1 MIGIIK
7 AKAPQMFEVVVTRKV
22 HGKYLW
28 DHFQCRDSF
37 VMKFLQVEMKWSLRC
52 ATRPGKKTPNDL
64 LQILT
69 DTFLRFSWSISKFNI
84 HAVFVVNSDQT
95 MVYFAANA
103 KETYD
108 AIGSKQVEVVGLDE
122 RRGFT
127 LMVGISM
134 SGEVLPFQAIYCG
147 RSSASLP
154 SPNAPGFKKA
164 TQELKFQFEYS
175 KTDNHWSTIR
185 TMKSYVTDIL
195 VPYFES
201 HRNKLKL
208 PNQICIWQID
218 CWSVHRSLEFRSW
231 MSMTYPWVHIHFVPA
246 NCTGLFQPC
255 DVGIQRILKL
265 AIRRSVLKDIVDD
278 TMDQLDSGIT
288 PDRITFDKRMGVV
301 RNRSVTWLVNGY
313 GAINNP
319 EIVQKVTILLLC
331 NWNVVTHFVS

>member
-7 AKAPQMFEVVVTRKV
+7 AKAPQIFEVIVTQKV

-37 VMKFLQVEMKWSLRC
+37 VMKFLRVEMKWSLRR
-52 ATRPGKKTPNDL
+52 ATRPGKKTPNNIQ
-64 LQILT
+64 QILT
-69 DTFLRFSWSISKFNI
+69 DTFLRFSWAISKFNI
-84 HAVFVVNSDQT
+84 HAIFVVNSDQT
-95 MVYFAANA
+95 MVYFSDNS
-103 KETYD
+103 KETYEVV
-108 AIGSKQVEVVGLDE
+108 GSKQVEIVGLDE

-134 SGEVLPFQAIYCG
+134 SGKVLPFQAIFRG
-147 RSSASLP
+147 RSPASLP
-154 SPNAPGFKKA
+154 SPNSPGYNKA

-175 KTDNHWSTIR
+175 KTDNHWSTID
-185 TMKSYVTDIL
+185 TMKSYVTGIL

-201 HRNKLKL
+201 HRKQLKL

-231 MSMTYPWVHIHFVPA
+231 MTVTYPWIHIHFVPA

-255 DVGIQRILKL
+255 DVRIQRVLKL
-265 AIRRSVLKDIVDD
+265 AIKRSALKDIVDH
-278 TMDQLDSGIT
+278 TMDQLNSGMT
-288 PDRITFDKRMGVV
+288 PDQVSFDKRIGVV

-313 GAINNP
+313 EAINNP
-319 EIVQKVTILLLC
+319 EIVQKVISFNMIAQLGQA
-331 NWNVVTHFVS
+331 